1 MVKDIKLAD
10 VVNISSVPKTQ
21 GYHIKTKA
29 YDFLET
35 DKTSDLVASENV
47 SALFVKEVD
56 LIKQFT
62 VKAYF
67 LATTLRGGT
76 IVFFS
81 PGPKKGGLFSI
92 VVK

>member
-1 MVKDIKLAD
+1 MVQDIKLAD
-10 VVNISSVPKTQ
+10 VVNISSVPETQ
-21 GYHIKTKA
+21 GYHNKTKA

-47 SALFVKEVD
+47 SAQFAKEVD

-67 LATTLRGGT
+67 LATTQRRGT

-81 PGPKKGGLFSI
+81 PGPKKGSPFSI
-92 VVK
+92 VVE